1 MAAMEL
7 RNFNETLSNELQ
19 DPEVAAAYL
28 EESLE
33 ESTSEFLIALRKYV
47 QAHGG
52 MAACAKKAGV
62 TREALY
68 RMLSETG
75 NPEFESLR
83 AILKACGLK
92 VHFAIDRDVMSAA

>member
-1 MAAMEL
+1 MEL
-7 RNFNETLSNELQ
+7 RNFNETLDRELQ
-19 DPEVAAAYL
+19 DPDVATGYL

-33 ESTSEFLIALRKYV
+33 ASTGEFLIALRKYV
-47 QAHGG
+47 QANGG

-68 RMLSETG
+68 RMLSESG

-92 VHFAIDRDVMSAA
+92 VHFAVDRDLAISA

>member
-1 MAAMEL
+1 MGTMEL
-7 RNFNETLSNELQ
+7 RNFNETLVRELQ
-19 DPEVAAAYL
+19 DPVVAAAYL

-47 QAHGG
+47 QANGG

-83 AILKACGLK
+83 SILLACGLK
-92 VHFAIDRDVMSAA
+92 VRFAIDRDVQPAA